1 MAHKISLKEASEK
14 YERELE
20 IRELVKQG
28 KYTSKRQN
36 RKAIK
41 IKKEKSWLD
50 YIKGRGGLV
59 KPKKKKEGIDN
70 IV

>member
-1 MAHKISLKEASEK
+1 MKEANKK

-36 RKAIK
+36 RLSKK

-50 YIKGRGGLV
+50 YIKRRGGLV
-59 KPKKKKEGIDN
+59 KPKEEKEGVDK

>member
-1 MAHKISLKEASEK
+1 MSHRISLKEANKK

-28 KYTSKRQN
+28 KHTSKRQN
-36 RKAIK
+36 RRLTKE
-41 IKKEKSWLD
+41 KKQKSWLD
-50 YIKGRGGLV
+50 YIRGRGGLV
-59 KPKKKKEGIDN
+59 KPKEEKEGVDK

>member
-1 MAHKISLKEASEK
+1 MSHKVSLKEANEK
-14 YERELE
+14 FERELE

-28 KYTSKRQN
+28 KYTSKRRN
-36 RKAIK
+36 RKLAK
-41 IKKEKSWLD
+41 EKKQKSWLD

-59 KPKKKKEGIDN
+59 KPKEKKEGVDK

>member
-1 MAHKISLKEASEK
+1 MSHKISLKEANKK

-36 RKAIK
+36 KLSKR
-41 IKKEKSWLD
+41 IKKEMTWLD
-50 YIKGRGGLV
+50 YIKRRGGLA
-59 KPKKKKEGIDN
+59 KPKEEEKTIDN
-70 IV
+70 V

>member
-1 MAHKISLKEASEK
+1 MAHRISIKEANKK

-28 KYTSKRQN
+28 KYTSKRRN
-36 RKAIK
+36 RRLARE
-41 IKKEKSWLD
+41 KKQESWLD
-50 YIKGRGGLV
+50 YIKRRGGLA
-59 KPKKKKEGIDN
+59 KPKEKKEGVDK